1 MRISAVILLS
11 ITILTLVSAC
21 ANSHV
26 TQSTMT
32 IGEIKSQQ
40 LIDDHKS
47 FKQSYQAFQLS
58 ESEIAKIKAWPSDLH
73 VDVYFGTWCHDSQ
86 REVPRFLKIIAE
98 NTTLSNRLI
107 GLDYEKSEPNG
118 SAKSHDIKYTPT
130 FVVYQNNKE
139 IGRIIERPTESIAA
153 DISAML

>member
-1 MRISAVILLS
+1 MRIFAVIVLS
-11 ITILTLVSAC
+11 ITLLTLLSAC
-21 ANSHV
+21 ANSHIEKA
-26 TQSTMT
+26 SMA
-32 IGEIKSQQ
+32 IGEVSQAK
-40 LIDDHKS
+40 LFAKHKS
-47 FKQSYQAFQLS
+47 FQQSYLAFSLS
-58 ESEIAKIKAWPSDLH
+58 ESDLVDVKAWPNDLH

-98 NTTLSNRLI
+98 NTALSNRLI

-118 SAKSHDIKYTPT
+118 GAKSHNIKYTPT

-139 IGRIIERPTESIAA
+139 IGRIIERPKVSLAA

>member
-1 MRISAVILLS
+1 MKTFAVILLS
-11 ITILTLVSAC
+11 IAMLALVSAC

-26 TQSTMT
+26 TNATMT
-32 IGEIKSQQ
+32 VGEVSSEK
-40 LIDDHKS
+40 LINDHES
-47 FKQSYQAFQLS
+47 FMESYQAFKLS
-58 ESEIAKIKAWPSDLH
+58 KSDVAEIKTWPNDLH

-86 REVPRFLKIIAE
+86 REVPRFLKISAE
-98 NTTLSNRLI
+98 NSQFTSRLI
-107 GLDYEKSEPNG
+107 GLDYEKSEPSG

-139 IGRIIERPTESIAA
+139 IGRIVERPKVSLAA

>member
-1 MRISAVILLS
+1 MRTLSVILLS

-21 ANSHV
+21 ANSHG
-26 TQSTMT
+26 TNTTMA
-32 IGEIKSQQ
+32 IGEVSSQK
-40 LIDDHKS
+40 LINDHES
-47 FKQSYQAFQLS
+47 FMQSYRAFQLS
-58 ESEIAKIKAWPSDLH
+58 ESDIAEVKAWPSDLH

-86 REVPRFLKIIAE
+86 REVPHFLKIVAE
-98 NTTLSNRLI
+98 KKELSNRLI

-139 IGRIIERPTESIAA
+139 IGRIVERPKVSLAA